1 MTKDNFDLIVLG
13 SGPSGRRAAIQAAKL
28 DKKVLV
34 IEDNKLGGVSVHTG
48 TVPSKT
54 MRESVLNLT
63 QFRERTFNDQ
73 EIESA
78 DISRVLD
85 RLHKTQEREVNLL
98 NNQFDRNHVKSVA
111 GFGSFIDRNTIKVDN
126 IDGSS
131 RKYKADKI
139 IISVGTKCFRPS
151 NLDFDGKYVCDSDQI
166 LEVED
171 IPDKVL
177 VVGAGVI
184 GVEYASIL
192 NVLGKKV
199 ILIDPRSQYL
209 EFIDREIIDEFTK
222 ILTER
227 GVDFKLGRK
236 LDQVL
241 SKDSNE
247 VNVQLDNGDTL
258 TVGMVLFAAGRLG
271 STDGLNLGSC
281 NIDVDKRGRISVD
294 PETFQTSADN
304 IYAVGD
310 VIGFPALAST
320 SMAQGRIAACHA
332 FGREIFSLPKV
343 LPYGIYAVPEISTA
357 GMSEHEL
364 NDEGIDYVKG
374 IGLFRETARGEIMGV
389 ESGFMK
395 LLFSREDERLLGVH
409 IIGEGASELIHI
421 GQAVMQLNGCMNYFV
436 ENVFNFPTL
445 AEAYKIAALN
455 AWNKIN

>member
-364 NDEGIDYVKG
+364 NDEGIEYVKG

>member
-111 GFGSFIDRNTIKVDN
+111 GFGSFIDRNTIKVDS

-139 IISVGTKCFRPS
+139 IISVGTKCFRPT

-166 LEVED
+166 LEVDD

-209 EFIDREIIDEFTK
+209 EFIDREIIEEFTK

>member
-78 DISRVLD
+78 EISRVLD

>member
-209 EFIDREIIDEFTK
+209 EFIDREIIEEFTK

-409 IIGEGASELIHI
+409 IIGEGAAELIHI